1 LVRWYLDS
9 TMDRRRQVVWIA
21 VAGAVVLAAGSL
33 SAEGGFRRYA
43 RLQNDLRSLEERNAR
58 LTADN
63 LRLKREVK
71 RVRTEPAALER
82 AARESLGLVRPGEI
96 VFNLENP

>member
-1 LVRWYLDS
+1 
-9 TMDRRRQVVWIA
+9 MDRRRQVVWGA
-21 VAGAVVLAAGSL
+21 VAIAFVLAVGSL

-43 RLQNDLRSLEERNAR
+43 RLKRDLHALEEKNAR

-63 LRLKREVK
+63 ARLKREVQ

-82 AARESLGLVRPGEI
+82 AAREGLGLVRNGEI
-96 VFNLENP
+96 VFNLEVP